1 MWNCWISAWQSGT
14 VVSNLGLTSYHG
26 YRRLAPLIS
35 NLCLILVCFFVGAA
49 QALDLRLQP
58 QAKTGEG
65 AGPLH
70 GVTQKFA
77 IWTPASTNF
86 WHFWWGKWWAFFWTT
101 PCRNIIIIFCRGW
114 PGTFQPPQKNTR
126 TAVGLFSK
134 NQSYLEM
141 IHPPINWH
149 SYGNPWV
156 SSWKMLQMMF
166 LFGIFGADRSGPSH
180 ISSRQGQMP

>member
-1 MWNCWISAWQSGT
+1 MLFCWCRAGP
-14 VVSNLGLTSYHG
+14 G
-26 YRRLAPLIS
+26 
-35 NLCLILVCFFVGAA
+35 
-49 QALDLRLQP
+49 P
-58 QAKTGEG
+58 QAATSGRKQEKVQDLYMELLRNLRFELPPPQISDTFDGENDG
-65 AGPLH
+65 H
-70 GVTQKFA
+70 
-77 IWTPASTNF
+77 
-86 WHFWWGKWWAFFWTT
+86 FFWTT

>member
-1 MWNCWISAWQSGT
+1 MRFCWCRAGP
-14 VVSNLGLTSYHG
+14 G
-26 YRRLAPLIS
+26 
-35 NLCLILVCFFVGAA
+35 
-49 QALDLRLQP
+49 P
-58 QAKTGEG
+58 QAATSGENRRCRTSTWSYSEICDLNSR
-65 AGPLH
+65 LH
-70 GVTQKFA
+70 KFL
-77 IWTPASTNF
+77 TLLM
-86 WHFWWGKWWAFFWTT
+86 GKMMGIFWTT

-114 PGTFQPPQKNTR
+114 PGTFQPPKKNTR

-141 IHPPINWH
+141 IHPPMNWH

-180 ISSRQGQMP
+180 ISSRQGQMPQWLPAPWRTQVAMTTKLRPNYGGKPVISYTYI